1 MFRRCLFL
9 LLLSW
14 SLLAQAGNLLVL
26 GDSISAGYG
35 LDKPEQGWVALLHE
49 RLRPRGLEVV
59 NASISGDTTAG
70 GLQRLDALLERVK
83 PAWVLVELGG
93 NDGLRGLTPAQ
104 MEANLTQIIG
114 KSRAAGA
121 RVLLLGMRIPPNYG
135 KRYAEMFQ
143 SIYGK
148 VAAAQNAALVP
159 FLLDGV
165 GGEDGL
171 MQQDGIHPNAAAQ
184 PRMLEQVWKVLEPLL
199 AAGDKPASNPKNP

>member
-14 SLLAQAGNLLVL
+14 SLLAQANNLLVL

-35 LDKPEQGWVALLHE
+35 LDKPEQGWVALLHD
-49 RLRPRGLEVV
+49 RLKQRGLEVV

-70 GLQRLDALLERVK
+70 GLQRLDTLLQRVK

-148 VAAAQNAALVP
+148 VAAAQNASLVP

-171 MQQDGIHPNAAAQ
+171 MQQDGIHPNTAAQ
-184 PRMLEQVWKVLEPLL
+184 PLMLEQVWKVLEPLM
-199 AAGDKPASNPKNP
+199 AAGDKPASNPRNP